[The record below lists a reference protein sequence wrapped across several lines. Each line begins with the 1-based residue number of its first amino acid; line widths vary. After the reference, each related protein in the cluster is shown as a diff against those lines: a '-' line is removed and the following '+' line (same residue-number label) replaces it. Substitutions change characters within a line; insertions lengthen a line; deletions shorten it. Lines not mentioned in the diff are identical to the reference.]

1 MKNTFPAAVG
11 VLAGLSILGCAS
23 APRAAKSE
31 QVRKTADGGT
41 ILLRGG
47 EKPQEA
53 AKLALAAMEK
63 HCKGLYEVVETARMG
78 TGDTIGGGVA
88 SYGSWNEWSSQ
99 LYGLSIVYVCRKPVN
114 TDLNES
120 VRSLA
125 FLGLACTSDNDCG
138 GLPCARRG
146 PSAASGVCA
155 KDDGFL
161 PGAGQDETCAESS
174 DCMPPLKCY
183 KTLSRN
189 YCSK

>member
-1 MKNTFPAAVG
+1 MMKTFPAAVG

-23 APRAAKSE
+23 APKAAKSE

-63 HCKGLYEVVETARMG
+63 HCKGLYEVVETARMD
-78 TGDTIGGGVA
+78 TGDTIGGGGAYYV
-88 SYGSWNEWSSQ
+88 WSSQ

-120 VRSLA
+120 VKSLA

-146 PSAASGVCA
+146 PSAASGICA
-155 KDDGFL
+155 RDDGFL
-161 PGAGQDETCAESS
+161 PGAGQDETCNESS
-174 DCMPPLKCY
+174 DCMSPLKCY
-183 KTLSRN
+183 KTATRN